1 MKQLFSFLAILSIVF
16 FNLQAQEQNFPINSG
31 EMSAFNIEDYKKGI
45 VSSDF
50 QASFSSNDDKVN
62 FKKLRGYL
70 QKKQSVMNVLNEEI
84 ANIALQSQL
93 DLLQAK
99 EKEIDRVLADAKTN
113 KLKEVY
119 IDIYIPK
126 FNIDVY
132 GSSAT
137 TVTHLEEI
145 KQQLITFKEEELK
158 RIKDKKMLQDNLAI
172 VKQDYSLCQDQ
183 IDAALAPEYKDQEF
197 RKHISIGFTILLGV
211 LLIVFIA
218 VVIISKKDIAD
229 YFFSDTGLQFITLF
243 VLIIAIILFG
253 ILKILEGRE
262 LAAILAGI
270 SGYILGKSK
279 GGNNNNPPPTT
290 PPAGNT
296 NEENKSV

>member
-1 MKQLFSFLAILSIVF
+1 MKQLLSFFAVLISMYSV
-16 FNLQAQEQNFPINSG
+16 NAQEIKTESG
-31 EMSAFNIEDYKKGI
+31 ANEMSVFNIEDYKKAI

-70 QKKQSVMNVLNEEI
+70 QKKQSQMNLLQEAIN
-84 ANIALQSQL
+84 NIAYQSSL
-93 DLLQAK
+93 ELIQAK
-99 EKEIDRVLADAKTN
+99 ENEIDRVLNDAKAN
-113 KLKEVY
+113 KLKEVN
-119 IDIYIPK
+119 IDIYFPK
-126 FNIDVY
+126 CNIDVY
-132 GSSAT
+132 GSNAT
-137 TVTHLEEI
+137 SIKVLEDI
-145 KQQLITFKEEELK
+145 KLQLLSCKEEELK
-158 RIKDKKMLQDNLAI
+158 RKKEQKMLQDNLAI
-172 VKQDYSLCQDQ
+172 IRQDYSLCQDQ
-183 IDAALAPEYKDQEF
+183 IDTALAPEYKDQEF

-218 VVIISKKDIAD
+218 VVISSKKDIAD

-279 GGNNNNPPPTT
+279 GGNSNNPPAPPT
-290 PPAGNT
+290 NDT
-296 NEENKSV
+296 NEESKTV